1 MDICLLISG
10 MKHMSSRWIQPLGVS
25 LDAQLKERGIGMEK
39 RNRFCFIQFGAR
51 GIDIRAKFV
60 DQFEG
65 FYGSDQLGLIRKA
78 LKSNGFVADG
88 YQAIQFALDNVPFR
102 TDPDVGKSIILVT
115 NAGRTSLATSSNL
128 TLIPMRD
135 MLLKSNFSIDVIV
148 NMTLPQTAIGFN
160 SSHLMGYSSADSSSY
175 TTSSISTLPVSQSH
189 SNTLSSYVGLSL
201 ESNGGV
207 WTLDA
212 IKDTNASLISALS
225 VAMVN
230 GWSILDDTS
239 CHACSCNNICTTP
252 ILQSSCKSCVNSTS
266 KKCLQS
272 MTDKVSQ
279 VYQVVELYTS
289 VTQGKYSNRAEVSFY
304 SNREDVLYH
313 CLHFNSSNNNPV
325 VPSLCTSPWRLTQLI
340 DGTHLVLITAST
352 PAGGIQTAKILKF
365 EVAIGPVVISFG
377 APNIDH
383 YGVMSIP
390 ILLSRT
396 ENVRCFCSSP
406 PVNSLCSGVFVANP
420 KYIQPGPRT
429 LDVMCADADGWISRE
444 KFDFIMGPAV
454 EIPTTPLHCSLSISH
469 NISKVSA
476 NFKCNREVNTNCSI
490 ANSPYKKCDSV
501 FTFSTAAMPPGTY
514 PFSLRA
520 TDHFNNKY
528 GTVIPFTVERA
539 NRKCCPQILTNDTSL
554 SSDGEVTVSATIS
567 SGNCSISEG
576 FSYNIN
582 WDNGSI
588 TSGSSPYHQ
597 PILTLTHS
605 FKQSH
610 QYTIT
615 LNYCNNPTS
624 SNLICCSHLTIPL
637 SVTS

>member
-1 MDICLLISG
+1 MMKIFYIAPFLLLLLTNASGLPSLTKADHGSLHHSQTVRGKRMIEPSGCNDSHVNYVLKPRRLSIKSMDICLLISG

-279 VYQVVELYTS
+279 GNHIT
-289 VTQGKYSNRAEVSFY
+289 FY
-304 SNREDVLYH
+304 NV
-313 CLHFNSSNNNPV
+313 
-325 VPSLCTSPWRLTQLI
+325 
-340 DGTHLVLITAST
+340 
-352 PAGGIQTAKILKF
+352 IL
-365 EVAIGPVVISFG
+365 
-377 APNIDH
+377 
-383 YGVMSIP
+383 
-390 ILLSRT
+390 
-396 ENVRCFCSSP
+396 
-406 PVNSLCSGVFVANP
+406 
-420 KYIQPGPRT
+420 
-429 LDVMCADADGWISRE
+429 
-444 KFDFIMGPAV
+444 
-454 EIPTTPLHCSLSISH
+454 
-469 NISKVSA
+469 
-476 NFKCNREVNTNCSI
+476 
-490 ANSPYKKCDSV
+490 
-501 FTFSTAAMPPGTY
+501 
-514 PFSLRA
+514 
-520 TDHFNNKY
+520 
-528 GTVIPFTVERA
+528 
-539 NRKCCPQILTNDTSL
+539 
-554 SSDGEVTVSATIS
+554 
-567 SGNCSISEG
+567 
-576 FSYNIN
+576 
-582 WDNGSI
+582 
-588 TSGSSPYHQ
+588 
-597 PILTLTHS
+597 
-605 FKQSH
+605 
-610 QYTIT
+610 
-615 LNYCNNPTS
+615 
-624 SNLICCSHLTIPL
+624 
-637 SVTS
+637 